1 MSYTPTKKG
10 FSFTLLIFVIGIF
23 LFTTACSGTK
33 FYNRYNKDKAC
44 KMENKAVKKARKF
57 K

>member
-44 KMENKAVKKARKF
+44 KMENKAIKKARKF